1 MEKGTVKFY
10 NEIKGFGFITPENGG
25 EDVFFHVSAIV
36 HADKVEKGEEVSF
49 DLEKGK
55 KGMQAV
61 NIC

>member
-10 NEIKGFGFITPENGG
+10 NETKGFGLIKPENGG
-25 EDVFFHVSAIV
+25 KDVFFHVSGIA
-36 HADKVEKGEEVSF
+36 HGDKVDKGEEVTF
-49 DLEKGK
+49 DLEQGK